1 MAENKFSPSWFVS
14 PYGVSSRLID
24 HARRYSQ
31 KTQNSGKNF
40 YLNNDW
46 VVLKNYISFQLIS
59 LRTTE
64 KKKSSRDRRTIH
76 LERLMV

>member
-46 VVLKNYISFQLIS
+46 VVLKNYISIDFFKDN
-59 LRTTE
+59 R
-64 KKKSSRDRRTIH
+64 KKKCSRDRRTIH